1 MFYNTAAYKKA
12 GLDPQKP
19 ARTWSTLQGE
29 LLKLRDVADIDC
41 PYASSDQV
49 AVHLENLAPV
59 NGQLFTSN
67 NNGLDAVTKKT
78 PAPTMQFDTLY
89 MRHISL
95 MVSWKRSLL
104 FMAHTAD
111 NGADKLFAKGEC
123 AVLTSNSGSFG
134 QFLATVAV
142 LRRRAAAVLR
152 PGHQQW
158 RPALRQRLGPVGDG
172 RPSEG
177 PGKATAQ
184 FLAWLSKPVVA
195 AEWHQRT
202 GYLPLTEAAFR
213 ASDVS
218 FYKSI
223 PGAQAVI
230 ASMSARPSASSRGFR
245 MANYTRIEPVL
256 NQQLTDAFEG
266 KTPPMAALNNAA
278 NQARTIA
285 TQR

>member
-1 MFYNTAAYKKA
+1 M
-12 GLDPQKP
+12 
-19 ARTWSTLQGE
+19 
-29 LLKLRDVADIDC
+29 
-41 PYASSDQV
+41 
-49 AVHLENLAPV
+49 

-134 QFLATVAV
+134 QF
-142 LRRRAAAVLR
+142 R
-152 PGHQQW
+152 
-158 RPALRQRLGPVGDG
+158 
-172 RPSEG
+172 RPSRCPSASRRCRTTRPPAMAASPSSAARPCG
-177 PGKATAQ
+177 RWKAIRRTRKRPRPSSGR
-184 FLAWLSKPVVA
+184 LSKPVVA

-245 MANYTRIEPVL
+245 MANY
-256 NQQLTDAFEG
+256 AY
-266 KTPPMAALNNAA
+266 
-278 NQARTIA
+278 
-285 TQR
+285 